1 MKRWRWLLWLALAA
15 PAASMAQGLQ
25 SGTALP
31 MDLLRPSGETAIRL
45 MVLALLPGP
54 LADVLGP
61 RGWLRA
67 WLAARRN
74 IGVAAFAYAAM
85 HLALYLV
92 DMGSLPPVL
101 DEIGLPGIWTGWLA
115 TALLAV
121 PAAISFDAA
130 MRALG
135 RRWKRLQRWV
145 YPAFALTLAHW
156 LLLDWSAWPVALHA
170 APVALAWALRLLPL
184 RTTFPNR
191 PQRSLTP

>member
-1 MKRWRWLLWLALAA
+1 
-15 PAASMAQGLQ
+15 MAQGLQ
-25 SGTALP
+25 SGAALP

-54 LADVLGP
+54 LADILGP

-67 WLAARRN
+67 WLTARRN

-92 DMGSLPPVL
+92 DMGSLPSVL

-145 YPAFALTLAHW
+145 YPAFVLTLAHW

-170 APVALAWALRLLPL
+170 APVILAWALRLLPL
-184 RTTFPNR
+184 RMTFPNR